1 MFCRKCGKDIG
12 ELEKCPSC
20 EFEEQNT
27 LLKSEDESQIE
38 NFSAESNRRFSV
50 ERDRDIKTILNDD
63 ENEEQLEQG
72 AKATCFTSQD
82 TIAKWKKE
90 NKIGKAHSIYTS
102 ISISTLAGAVI
113 LLMLFSLFTKKLSLP
128 KLFGLDGLSNDEMYQ
143 LFVDKIS
150 PAIGWLVIGIVLVMS
165 VSFLL
170 EALAK
175 KNLAG
180 YIIKNNLNV
189 RKILRSNMKSDKPN
203 NMMLTEGLWIAE
215 KPKSI
220 AVYFVKF
227 GVSIIAFSFLGFC
240 LSKFF
245 TVLVDVMFHSFS
257 SSHIEPEEVFKQ
269 IVLSNEFLLIVL
281 LTISVIIFKLVID
294 GVVKSK
300 SEENLSNK

>member
-12 ELEKCPSC
+12 TLEKCPSC
-20 EFEEQNT
+20 EFEEQNA
-27 LLKSEDESQIE
+27 LLKSEDKSQAE
-38 NFSAESNRRFSV
+38 NFSAEADKGFSIEGIQDV
-50 ERDRDIKTILNDD
+50 KGALNDD
-63 ENEEQLEQG
+63 ESEEQSEQEV
-72 AKATCFTSQD
+72 KATCFTSQD
-82 TIAKWKKE
+82 TIVKWKKE
-90 NKIGKAHSIYTS
+90 NKIGKAYSIYTS
-102 ISISTLAGAVI
+102 ASIGTLAGALI
-113 LLMLFSLFTKKLSLP
+113 LLMLFSLFTKKLSLT

-150 PAIGWLVIGIVLVMS
+150 PAIGWIVVGIVLVMS

-227 GVSIIAFSFLGFC
+227 GVSLIAFSFLGYS
-240 LSKFF
+240 LSKLF
-245 TVLVDVMFHSFS
+245 TVFVDVMYLGFA
-257 SSHIEPEEVFKQ
+257 SSHIAPEEVFKQ
-269 IVLSNEFLLIVL
+269 IFLSGEFLLIAL